1 MRISDWSSAVFSS
14 DLDLKGKH
22 GTFELSGVPK
32 SVIGEFSQR
41 REEILDRATQLGV
54 KSPEGLREITKRSRD
69 PKLDVEDREAL
80 KQSWVDRAAALGF
93 DGKGLVAAAEARAG
107 IAQPDSALERGYCAI
122 VERSE
127 EHTSELQSLMRI
139 S

>member
-1 MRISDWSSAVFSS
+1 M
-14 DLDLKGKH
+14 
-22 GTFELSGVPK
+22 
-32 SVIGEFSQR
+32 GEFSRR

-80 KQSWVDRAAALGF
+80 KQSWVDSAAALGF

-107 IAQPDSALERGYCAI
+107 LAQPDSELDSGHRAI
-122 VERSE
+122 VEALDGARNRGGAVLRP
-127 EHTSELQSLMRI
+127 HYQL
-139 S
+139 